1 MKSKETIR
9 KEIRDRKRHFNSDE
23 LREMSLPVVSA
34 LLENEHVL
42 SAHAVMA
49 YCSLSDEVDTRQLLN
64 RLVAMGKRILLP
76 KVTSRLSSQA
86 HKTQ

>member
-42 SAHAVMA
+42 SAHTVMA
-49 YCSLSDEVDTRQLLN
+49 YC
-64 RLVAMGKRILLP
+64 
-76 KVTSRLSSQA
+76 
-86 HKTQ
+86 